1 MNHQA
6 LFQELKT
13 GTVRNVYFFYGQ
25 EALIRRSALEQLKKR
40 TLMPGL
46 EGLDCTVM
54 HNPGA
59 QALIESCETL
69 PMMSEY
75 RLIIAED
82 MALLQSGKAKD
93 EEQDSKMLLDYL
105 DRVPKTTCL
114 VFFMNGAI
122 DKRKKLAGA
131 LAKLPG
137 AVAFEPLGDEDLWRW
152 MNQTLRRSGKS
163 MEQSACE
170 TLAFS
175 SGRDLTLLQGE
186 LAKLAAYVQEREVIT
201 QADVEQVATKTPES
215 TVFAMVD
222 AISARR
228 AQEAFSLLNILL
240 HSGEQRIGILAMITR
255 HYRQMLHL
263 AAMREGRVAQPQMLK
278 TLGVPPF
285 VLTKLT
291 RQISS
296 RSFESLRRDVEM
308 CVEADYDIKRG
319 AVREDAALDRLM
331 LNLLSN

>member
-1 MNHQA
+1 MDQRA
-6 LFQELKT
+6 FFQELKAD
-13 GTVRNVYFFYGQ
+13 TVRSVYLFFGP
-25 EALIRRSALEQLKKR
+25 EALIKKSALEQLKKK

-54 HNPGA
+54 SSPGA

-69 PMMSEY
+69 PMMSHY

-93 EEQDSKMLLDYL
+93 EEQDSKLLLDYL
-105 DRVPKTTCL
+105 PRVPQTTCL
-114 VFFMNGAI
+114 VFYMNGAI

-131 LAKLPG
+131 LMKLPG
-137 AVAFEPLGDEDLWRW
+137 VVSFDALTDDDLWRW
-152 MNQTLRRSGKS
+152 MNQTLRRSGKR

-170 TLAFS
+170 LLAFS

-201 QADVEQVATKTPES
+201 GEDVERVATKTAES

-228 AQEAFSLLNILL
+228 AQEAFTLLGVLL
-240 HSGEQRIGILAMITR
+240 HGGEQRIGILAMITR

-263 AAMREGRVAQPQMLK
+263 AAMRENRVPQMQQAK

-291 RQISS
+291 RQISG
-296 RSFESLRRDVEM
+296 RTLESLRRDVEQ
-308 CVEADYDIKRG
+308 CVQTDYDIKRG
-319 AVREDAALDRLM
+319 ALREDAALDRLM
-331 LNLLSN
+331 LCLLAK

>member
-1 MNHQA
+1 
-6 LFQELKT
+6 
-13 GTVRNVYFFYGQ
+13 
-25 EALIRRSALEQLKKR
+25 
-40 TLMPGL
+40 
-46 EGLDCTVM
+46 
-54 HNPGA
+54 
-59 QALIESCETL
+59 
-69 PMMSEY
+69 
-75 RLIIAED
+75 
-82 MALLQSGKAKD
+82 
-93 EEQDSKMLLDYL
+93 
-105 DRVPKTTCL
+105 
-114 VFFMNGAI
+114 
-122 DKRKKLAGA
+122 
-131 LAKLPG
+131 
-137 AVAFEPLGDEDLWRW
+137 

-186 LAKLAAYVQEREVIT
+186 LSKLAAYVQEREVIT